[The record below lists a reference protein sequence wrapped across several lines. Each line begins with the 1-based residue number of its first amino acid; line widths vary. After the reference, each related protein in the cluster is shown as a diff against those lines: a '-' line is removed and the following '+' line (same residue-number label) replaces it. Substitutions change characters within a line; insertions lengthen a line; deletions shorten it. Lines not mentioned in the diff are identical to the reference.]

1 VNRNPDGLIAA
12 RSLPL
17 GHGFRRMTLPGA
29 VAEIAVAF
37 LNLSPRSPEMLE
49 AKREECDEMD

>member
-1 VNRNPDGLIAA
+1 
-12 RSLPL
+12 
-17 GHGFRRMTLPGA
+17 MTLPGA

-49 AKREECDEMD
+49 AKREERDEMD